1 MLEYRSWLPAT
12 FGANSMYNHIA
23 MAEACDQDLV
33 LRARRGES
41 QAFGELVL
49 RYQASVFGVCLRM
62 MGERQEA
69 EDMTQDAF
77 LRAYQRLGTYDG
89 WFGLLPY
96 LAFRGLGAFIQALS
110 AAWRERRAPTQ
121 AAAE

>member
-1 MLEYRSWLPAT
+1 
-12 FGANSMYNHIA
+12 

-69 EDMTQDAF
+69 EDMAQDAF

-89 WFGLLPY
+89 WFGLLLY